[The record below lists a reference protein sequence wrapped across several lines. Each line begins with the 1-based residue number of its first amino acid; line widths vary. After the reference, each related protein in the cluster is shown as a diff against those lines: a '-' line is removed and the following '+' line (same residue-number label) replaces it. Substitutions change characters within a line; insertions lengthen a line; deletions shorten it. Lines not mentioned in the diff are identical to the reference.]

1 MLGLNTVKLYKV
13 KALIPLSSKRLLPIK
28 PLCFWLGALFF
39 VSLSSLAAEKSYF
52 EGNSKLSK
60 LAANEDNNN
69 DALQQTL
76 ELNFSPESR
85 EKLRKAL
92 DDYARSIDQDHDRIE
107 ERRRVMQES
116 LEARFFDA
124 DNDGEVDGPIGA
136 NGIPVDSNGGETPG
150 DTDND
155 GAVDPYD
162 VDDDGDFNDPLE
174 FLGGNASAATS
185 ATFDIGIP
193 TSNVTYGP
201 HRLRVIA
208 AFGTGPSFIVN
219 GLSYFFVIAALM
231 NLNEKA
237 FFHLDR
243 PKSDGSI
250 REGIAYAKARP
261 DIYVVMLMVFFL
273 ATFGLNF
280 QIFNAL
286 MATQEF
292 GLGPASFGLMG
303 TFIAIGSLSGAIG
316 SARLERFRNTKFV
329 IKGGIAFS
337 ISIMVLSIIP
347 SYSLYILWLPICG
360 VTALTTLVSANS
372 IVQTSTDPAIRGR
385 VMGLYLL
392 IFMGGTPFGSP
403 LIGATTDLVGIR
415 PTIVI
420 CGGISLAA
428 SLYIWF
434 KYKNRVTL
442 PADISVATV
451 LKTVDRDH
459 K

>member
-1 MLGLNTVKLYKV
+1 MRLKV
-13 KALIPLSSKRLLPIK
+13 KADGNWRSFRHRNYRILFPANAVSNIGSWAQRIAQDWLVLELTNNNGTYLGLVTAVQFAPVLAFSLHGGKLADRFNKRKVLILTNIIGGAASLALGILVMTDLIALWHVFVLAGILGISTAIDAPVRQSFTTEVVGQADLPN
-28 PLCFWLGALFF
+28 A
-39 VSLSSLAAEKSYF
+39 VSL
-52 EGNSKLSK
+52 NS
-60 LAANEDNNN
+60 ANFN
-69 DALQQTL
+69 AGRL
-76 ELNFSPESR
+76 
-85 EKLRKAL
+85 
-92 DDYARSIDQDHDRIE
+92 
-107 ERRRVMQES
+107 V
-116 LEARFFDA
+116 
-124 DNDGEVDGPIGA
+124 GPAI
-136 NGIPVDSNGGETPG
+136 SGG
-150 DTDND
+150 
-155 GAVDPYD
+155 
-162 VDDDGDFNDPLE
+162 L
-174 FLGGNASAATS
+174 
-185 ATFDIGIP
+185 
-193 TSNVTYGP
+193 
-201 HRLRVIA
+201 IA

-231 NLNEKA
+231 NLNEKG
-237 FFHLDR
+237 FFHQDR

-403 LIGATTDLVGIR
+403 LIGTTTELIGIR
-415 PTIVI
+415 PTIAV

-428 SLYIWF
+428 SLIIWF
-434 KYKNRVTL
+434 RYKNRVQL
-442 PADISVATV
+442 PADISVASV
-451 LKTVDRDH
+451 LKTVNSNNN
-459 K
+459 

>member
-1 MLGLNTVKLYKV
+1 MGYQVKEDGNWRSFRHRNYRILFPANTVSNIGSWAQRIAQDWLVLELTNNNGTYLGLVTAVQFAPVLAFSLHGGKLADRFNKRKV
-13 KALIPLSSKRLLPIK
+13 LILTNFIGGTASLA
-28 PLCFWLGALFF
+28 LGALVMTDLIALWHVFVLAGILGISTAIDAPVRQAF
-39 VSLSSLAAEKSYF
+39 TTEVVGQTDLPNAVSL
-52 EGNSKLSK
+52 NS
-60 LAANEDNNN
+60 ANFN
-69 DALQQTL
+69 AGRL
-76 ELNFSPESR
+76 
-85 EKLRKAL
+85 
-92 DDYARSIDQDHDRIE
+92 
-107 ERRRVMQES
+107 V
-116 LEARFFDA
+116 
-124 DNDGEVDGPIGA
+124 GPAI
-136 NGIPVDSNGGETPG
+136 SGG
-150 DTDND
+150 
-155 GAVDPYD
+155 
-162 VDDDGDFNDPLE
+162 L
-174 FLGGNASAATS
+174 
-185 ATFDIGIP
+185 
-193 TSNVTYGP
+193 
-201 HRLRVIA
+201 IA

-219 GLSYFFVIAALM
+219 GLSYLFVIAALA

-250 REGIAYAKARP
+250 REGIAYTKARP

-292 GLGPASFGLMG
+292 GLGPANFGLMG

-329 IKGGIAFS
+329 IRGGIAFS
-337 ISIMVLSIIP
+337 ASIMVLSILPNYI
-347 SYSLYILWLPICG
+347 SYVIWLPICG

-403 LIGATTDLVGIR
+403 LIGATTDIIGIR
-415 PTIVI
+415 PTIAV

-428 SLYIWF
+428 SMFIWL
-434 KYKNRVTL
+434 KYKNRVAL
-442 PADISVATV
+442 PADISVASV
-451 LKTVDRDH
+451 LKTVNRNND
-459 K
+459 

>member
-1 MLGLNTVKLYKV
+1 MGFQVKEDGNWRSFRHRNYRILFPANTVSNIGSWAQRIAQDWLVLELTNNNGTYLGLVTAVQFAPVLLFSLHGGKLADRFNKRKV
-13 KALIPLSSKRLLPIK
+13 LILTNIAGGAASLG
-28 PLCFWLGALFF
+28 LGALVITEHIQLWHVFALAAVLGISTAIDSPVRQSF
-39 VSLSSLAAEKSYF
+39 TTEVVGQTDLPNAVSL
-52 EGNSKLSK
+52 NSANFNAGRLVGPALS
-60 LAANEDNNN
+60 
-69 DALQQTL
+69 
-76 ELNFSPESR
+76 
-85 EKLRKAL
+85 
-92 DDYARSIDQDHDRIE
+92 
-107 ERRRVMQES
+107 
-116 LEARFFDA
+116 
-124 DNDGEVDGPIGA
+124 
-136 NGIPVDSNGGETPG
+136 GG
-150 DTDND
+150 
-155 GAVDPYD
+155 
-162 VDDDGDFNDPLE
+162 L
-174 FLGGNASAATS
+174 
-185 ATFDIGIP
+185 
-193 TSNVTYGP
+193 
-201 HRLRVIA
+201 IA

-219 GLSYFFVIAALM
+219 GLSYFFVIAALA

-329 IKGGIAFS
+329 IRGGIAFS
-337 ISIMVLSIIP
+337 ISIMMLSILPNYI
-347 SYSLYILWLPICG
+347 SYVIWLPICG

-403 LIGATTDLVGIR
+403 LIGATTDLLGIR
-415 PTIVI
+415 PTIAL
-420 CGGISLAA
+420 CGGISLFA

-434 KYKNRVTL
+434 KYKNRVEL

-451 LKTVDRDH
+451 LKDR
-459 K
+459 

>member
-1 MLGLNTVKLYKV
+1 MGFQVKEDGNWRSFRHRNYRILFPANTVSNIGSWAQRIAQDWLVLELTNNNGTYLGLVTAVQFAPVLAFSLHGGKLADRFNKRKV
-13 KALIPLSSKRLLPIK
+13 LILTNIIGGTASLA
-28 PLCFWLGALFF
+28 LGALVMTDLIALWHVFVLAGILGISTAIDAPVRQAF
-39 VSLSSLAAEKSYF
+39 TTEVVGQTDLPNAVSL
-52 EGNSKLSK
+52 NS
-60 LAANEDNNN
+60 ANFN
-69 DALQQTL
+69 AGRL
-76 ELNFSPESR
+76 
-85 EKLRKAL
+85 
-92 DDYARSIDQDHDRIE
+92 
-107 ERRRVMQES
+107 V
-116 LEARFFDA
+116 
-124 DNDGEVDGPIGA
+124 GPAI
-136 NGIPVDSNGGETPG
+136 SGG
-150 DTDND
+150 
-155 GAVDPYD
+155 
-162 VDDDGDFNDPLE
+162 L
-174 FLGGNASAATS
+174 
-185 ATFDIGIP
+185 
-193 TSNVTYGP
+193 
-201 HRLRVIA
+201 IA

-219 GLSYFFVIAALM
+219 GLSYLFVIAALA

-292 GLGPASFGLMG
+292 GLGPANFGLMG

-316 SARLERFRNTKFV
+316 SARLERFRSTKFV
-329 IKGGIAFS
+329 IRGGIAFS
-337 ISIMVLSIIP
+337 ASIMVLSILPNYI
-347 SYSLYILWLPICG
+347 SYVIWLPICG

-403 LIGATTDLVGIR
+403 LIGATTDIIGIR
-415 PTIVI
+415 PTIAV

-428 SLYIWF
+428 SMFIWL
-434 KYKNRVTL
+434 KYKNRVAL
-442 PADISVATV
+442 PADISVASV
-451 LKTVDRDH
+451 LKTVNRNND
-459 K
+459 

>member
-1 MLGLNTVKLYKV
+1 MRLTVKEDGNWRSFRHRNYRILFPANTVSNIGSWAQRIAQDWLVLELTNNNGTYLGLVTAVQFAPVLAFSLHGGKLADRFNKRKV
-13 KALIPLSSKRLLPIK
+13 LILTNVVGGAASLA
-28 PLCFWLGALFF
+28 LGALVMTDLIALWHVFVLAGILGISTAIDAPVRQSF
-39 VSLSSLAAEKSYF
+39 TTEVVGQTDLPNAVSL
-52 EGNSKLSK
+52 NS
-60 LAANEDNNN
+60 ANFN
-69 DALQQTL
+69 AGRL
-76 ELNFSPESR
+76 
-85 EKLRKAL
+85 
-92 DDYARSIDQDHDRIE
+92 
-107 ERRRVMQES
+107 V
-116 LEARFFDA
+116 
-124 DNDGEVDGPIGA
+124 GPAI
-136 NGIPVDSNGGETPG
+136 SGG
-150 DTDND
+150 
-155 GAVDPYD
+155 
-162 VDDDGDFNDPLE
+162 L
-174 FLGGNASAATS
+174 
-185 ATFDIGIP
+185 
-193 TSNVTYGP
+193 
-201 HRLRVIA
+201 IA

-243 PKSDGSI
+243 PKSDGNI

-337 ISIMVLSIIP
+337 LSIMVLSIIP

-428 SLYIWF
+428 SLFIWF

>member
-1 MLGLNTVKLYKV
+1 MGYQVKEDGNWRSFRHRNYRILFPANSVSNIGSWAQRIAQDWLVLELTNNNGTYLGLVTAVQFAPVLAFSLHGGKLADRFNKRKV
-13 KALIPLSSKRLLPIK
+13 LILTNIIGGAASLA
-28 PLCFWLGALFF
+28 LGALVMTDLIALWHVFVLAGILGISTAIDAPVRQAF
-39 VSLSSLAAEKSYF
+39 TTEVVGQTDLPNAVSL
-52 EGNSKLSK
+52 NS
-60 LAANEDNNN
+60 ANFN
-69 DALQQTL
+69 AGRL
-76 ELNFSPESR
+76 
-85 EKLRKAL
+85 
-92 DDYARSIDQDHDRIE
+92 
-107 ERRRVMQES
+107 V
-116 LEARFFDA
+116 
-124 DNDGEVDGPIGA
+124 GPAI
-136 NGIPVDSNGGETPG
+136 SGG
-150 DTDND
+150 
-155 GAVDPYD
+155 
-162 VDDDGDFNDPLE
+162 L
-174 FLGGNASAATS
+174 
-185 ATFDIGIP
+185 
-193 TSNVTYGP
+193 
-201 HRLRVIA
+201 IA

-219 GLSYFFVIAALM
+219 GLSYFFVIAALA

-292 GLGPASFGLMG
+292 GLGPANFGLMG

-337 ISIMVLSIIP
+337 TSIMVLSILPNYI
-347 SYSLYILWLPICG
+347 SYVIWLPICG

-403 LIGATTDLVGIR
+403 LIGATTDIIGIR
-415 PTIVI
+415 PTIAA
-420 CGGISLAA
+420 CGAISLFA

-434 KYKNRVTL
+434 KYKNRVVL
-442 PADISVATV
+442 PADISVAAV
-451 LKTVDRDH
+451 LKTI
-459 K
+459 

>member
-1 MLGLNTVKLYKV
+1 MRMSVKEDGNWRSFRHRNYRILFPANTVSNIGSWAQRIAQDWLVLELTDNNGTYLGLVTAVQFAPV
-13 KALIPLSSKRLLPIK
+13 
-28 PLCFWLGALFF
+28 LFF
-39 VSLSSLAAEKSYF
+39 SLHGGKFADRFNKRKVLILTNIMGGAASLGLGVLVITDLIALWHVFALAAVLGISTAIDAPVRQAFTTEVVGQSDLPNAVSL
-52 EGNSKLSK
+52 NS
-60 LAANEDNNN
+60 ANFN
-69 DALQQTL
+69 AGRL
-76 ELNFSPESR
+76 
-85 EKLRKAL
+85 
-92 DDYARSIDQDHDRIE
+92 
-107 ERRRVMQES
+107 V
-116 LEARFFDA
+116 
-124 DNDGEVDGPIGA
+124 GPAI
-136 NGIPVDSNGGETPG
+136 SGG
-150 DTDND
+150 
-155 GAVDPYD
+155 
-162 VDDDGDFNDPLE
+162 L
-174 FLGGNASAATS
+174 
-185 ATFDIGIP
+185 
-193 TSNVTYGP
+193 
-201 HRLRVIA
+201 IA

-219 GLSYFFVIAALM
+219 GLSYFFVIAALL

-329 IKGGIAFS
+329 IKGGILFS
-337 ISIMVLSIIP
+337 ISIMALSIIP
-347 SYSLYILWLPICG
+347 SYTLYILWLPICG
-360 VTALTTLVSANS
+360 LTALTTLVSANS

-403 LIGATTDLVGIR
+403 LIGTATELLGIR
-415 PTIVI
+415 PTIAL

-428 SLYIWF
+428 SVIIWF
-434 KYKNRVTL
+434 RYKNRVQL
-442 PADISVATV
+442 PADTSVADV
-451 LKTVDRDH
+451 LKTVNRDH
-459 K
+459 N

>member
-1 MLGLNTVKLYKV
+1 MRMSVKEDGNWRSFRHRNYRILFPANTVSNIGSWAQRIAQDWLVLELTNNNGTYLGLVTAVQFAPVLAFSLHGGKLADRFNKRKV
-13 KALIPLSSKRLLPIK
+13 LILTNIIGGAASLALGILVMTDLIALWHVFVLAGILGISTAIDAPVRQSFTTEVVGQTDLPN
-28 PLCFWLGALFF
+28 A
-39 VSLSSLAAEKSYF
+39 VSL
-52 EGNSKLSK
+52 NS
-60 LAANEDNNN
+60 ANFN
-69 DALQQTL
+69 AGRL
-76 ELNFSPESR
+76 
-85 EKLRKAL
+85 
-92 DDYARSIDQDHDRIE
+92 
-107 ERRRVMQES
+107 V
-116 LEARFFDA
+116 
-124 DNDGEVDGPIGA
+124 GPAI
-136 NGIPVDSNGGETPG
+136 SGG
-150 DTDND
+150 
-155 GAVDPYD
+155 
-162 VDDDGDFNDPLE
+162 L
-174 FLGGNASAATS
+174 
-185 ATFDIGIP
+185 
-193 TSNVTYGP
+193 
-201 HRLRVIA
+201 IA

-316 SARLERFRNTKFV
+316 SARLERFRDTKFV

-347 SYSLYILWLPICG
+347 NYSLYILWLPICG

-385 VMGLYLL
+385 VMGIYLL

-428 SLYIWF
+428 SLFIWF

>member
-1 MLGLNTVKLYKV
+1 MGFQVKEDGNWRSFRHRNYRILFPANTVSNIGSWAQRIAQDWLVLELTNNNGTYLGLVTAVQFAPVLLFSLHGGKLADRFNKRRV
-13 KALIPLSSKRLLPIK
+13 LILTNIAGGAASLG
-28 PLCFWLGALFF
+28 LGALVITEHIQLWHVFALAAVLGISTAIDAPVRQSF
-39 VSLSSLAAEKSYF
+39 TTEVVGQTDLPNAVSL
-52 EGNSKLSK
+52 NS
-60 LAANEDNNN
+60 ANFN
-69 DALQQTL
+69 AGRL
-76 ELNFSPESR
+76 
-85 EKLRKAL
+85 
-92 DDYARSIDQDHDRIE
+92 
-107 ERRRVMQES
+107 V
-116 LEARFFDA
+116 
-124 DNDGEVDGPIGA
+124 GPA
-136 NGIPVDSNGGETPG
+136 VSGG
-150 DTDND
+150 
-155 GAVDPYD
+155 
-162 VDDDGDFNDPLE
+162 L
-174 FLGGNASAATS
+174 
-185 ATFDIGIP
+185 
-193 TSNVTYGP
+193 
-201 HRLRVIA
+201 IA
-208 AFGTGPSFIVN
+208 AFGTGPSFIIN
-219 GLSYFFVIAALM
+219 GLSYFFVIAALA

-237 FFHLDR
+237 FFHLDQ
-243 PKSDGSI
+243 PKSDGNI

-337 ISIMVLSIIP
+337 LSIMVLSIIP

-420 CGGISLAA
+420 CGGISLVA
-428 SLYIWF
+428 SLFIWF

>member
-1 MLGLNTVKLYKV
+1 MRLSVKEDGNWRSFRHRNYRILFPANTVSNIGSWAQRIAQDWLVLELTNNNGTYLGLVTAVQFAPVLAFSLHGGKLADRFNKRKV
-13 KALIPLSSKRLLPIK
+13 LILTNVVGGAASLALGLLVMTDLIA
-28 PLCFWLGALFF
+28 LWHVFVLAGILGISTAIDAPVRQSFTTEVVGQTDLPNA
-39 VSLSSLAAEKSYF
+39 VSL
-52 EGNSKLSK
+52 NS
-60 LAANEDNNN
+60 ANFN
-69 DALQQTL
+69 AGRL
-76 ELNFSPESR
+76 
-85 EKLRKAL
+85 
-92 DDYARSIDQDHDRIE
+92 
-107 ERRRVMQES
+107 V
-116 LEARFFDA
+116 
-124 DNDGEVDGPIGA
+124 GPAI
-136 NGIPVDSNGGETPG
+136 SGG
-150 DTDND
+150 
-155 GAVDPYD
+155 
-162 VDDDGDFNDPLE
+162 L
-174 FLGGNASAATS
+174 
-185 ATFDIGIP
+185 
-193 TSNVTYGP
+193 
-201 HRLRVIA
+201 IA

-337 ISIMVLSIIP
+337 LSIMVLSIIP

-420 CGGISLAA
+420 CGGISLVA
-428 SLYIWF
+428 SLFIWF

>member
-1 MLGLNTVKLYKV
+1 MGFQVKEDGNWRSFRHRNYRILFPANTVSNIGSWAQRIAQDWLVLELTNNNGTYLGLVTAVQFAPVLAFSLHGGKLADRFNKRKV
-13 KALIPLSSKRLLPIK
+13 LILTNIIGGSASLA
-28 PLCFWLGALFF
+28 LGALVMTDLIALWHVFVLAGILGISTAIDAPVRQAF
-39 VSLSSLAAEKSYF
+39 TTEVVGQTDLPNAVSL
-52 EGNSKLSK
+52 NS
-60 LAANEDNNN
+60 ANFN
-69 DALQQTL
+69 AGRL
-76 ELNFSPESR
+76 
-85 EKLRKAL
+85 
-92 DDYARSIDQDHDRIE
+92 
-107 ERRRVMQES
+107 V
-116 LEARFFDA
+116 
-124 DNDGEVDGPIGA
+124 GPAI
-136 NGIPVDSNGGETPG
+136 SGG
-150 DTDND
+150 
-155 GAVDPYD
+155 
-162 VDDDGDFNDPLE
+162 L
-174 FLGGNASAATS
+174 
-185 ATFDIGIP
+185 
-193 TSNVTYGP
+193 
-201 HRLRVIA
+201 IA

-219 GLSYFFVIAALM
+219 GLSYFFVIAALS

-292 GLGPASFGLMG
+292 GLGPANFGLMG

-329 IKGGIAFS
+329 IRGGIAFS
-337 ISIMVLSIIP
+337 ASIMVLSILPNYI
-347 SYSLYILWLPICG
+347 SYVIWLPICG

-403 LIGATTDLVGIR
+403 LIGATTDIIGIR
-415 PTIVI
+415 PTIAV

-428 SLYIWF
+428 SMFIWL
-434 KYKNRVTL
+434 KYKNRVAL
-442 PADISVATV
+442 PADISVASV
-451 LKTVDRDH
+451 LKTVNRNND
-459 K
+459 